1 MRRTLAA
8 ALALVAVSCSIATG
22 AAPSQPPAQSPPALG
37 TAGCPVA
44 GELAPPRTLML
55 FRDDGCVPPE
65 RLLGFRC
72 SPDEPVVIEV
82 GAGTRRA
89 ERFIGERWATP
100 SDALPTDAFPLGDGG
115 DMQVFGVPGDE
126 KTLYVARDDT
136 VERWLRLPRLGASD
150 PPTAFVI
157 GDSIA
162 DGAEPSI
169 IEALPGWSIGFDAV
183 IGRGTNSALAVA
195 AAQAAVRPDVVVIE
209 LGTNDADPVAFR
221 ENGAAM
227 LDALTHVPLVV
238 WQTAHGPLENIPGV
252 NIHIHGLVSQH
263 PNAVVAAWDT
273 FVSDDELSSDGV
285 HPAPG
290 HEDLMA
296 ALIAPILT
304 GWLEVANGGGA
315 SSCASQAEAAAGV
328 G

>member
-1 MRRTLAA
+1 
-8 ALALVAVSCSIATG
+8 
-22 AAPSQPPAQSPPALG
+22 
-37 TAGCPVA
+37 
-44 GELAPPRTLML
+44 ML

-72 SPDEPVVIEV
+72 SPDEPIVIEV
-82 GAGTRRA
+82 GAGTREA
-89 ERFIGERWATP
+89 ERFIGEHWATP
-100 SDALPTDAFPLGDGG
+100 MDALPTGAFPIGDGG

-126 KTLYVARDDT
+126 KTLYVARGDDT

-169 IEALPGWSIGFDAV
+169 LQSLPGWSIGFDAV
-183 IGRGTNSALAVA
+183 IGRGTNSALTEA

-209 LGTNDADPVAFR
+209 LGTNDADPIAFR
-221 ENGAAM
+221 ENGATI
-227 LDALTHVPLVV
+227 LETLQHVPLVV

-252 NIHIHGLVSQH
+252 NIHIHGLVSQY
-263 PNAVVAAWDT
+263 PNAVVADWDT
-273 FVSDDELSSDGV
+273 FVSDDDLSSDGV
-285 HPAPG
+285 HPAAG
-290 HEDLMA
+290 DEDLMA
-296 ALIAPILT
+296 ALIAPILA

-315 SSCASQAEAAAGV
+315 SSCASLAEAAAGV

>member
-1 MRRTLAA
+1 L
-8 ALALVAVSCSIATG
+8 L
-22 AAPSQPPAQSPPALG
+22 
-37 TAGCPVA
+37 
-44 GELAPPRTLML
+44 L

-65 RLLGFRC
+65 RLLGYRC
-72 SPDEPVVIEV
+72 SPEEPLVIEV
-82 GAGTRRA
+82 GGAHRA
-89 ERFIGERWATP
+89 ERFIGDSWATP
-100 SDALPTDAFPLGDGG
+100 MDALPTDAYPLGDGG
-115 DMQVFGVPGDE
+115 DMQVFGVPGDA

-169 IEALPGWSIGFDAV
+169 LAALPGWSIGFDAV
-183 IGRGTNSALAVA
+183 IGRGTNSALTAA
-195 AAQAAVRPDVVVIE
+195 AAQAVARPDVVVIE
-209 LGTNDADPVAFR
+209 LGTNDADPVGFR
-221 ENGAAM
+221 ENGATI
-227 LDALTHVPLVV
+227 LDTLKHVPLVV
-238 WQTAHGPLENIPGV
+238 WQTAHGPLENISGV
-252 NIHIHGLVSQH
+252 NIHIHGLVSQY
-263 PNAVVAAWDT
+263 PNAVVAHWDS

-296 ALIAPILT
+296 NLIAPILT
-304 GWLEVANGGGA
+304 RWLEVANGGGA
-315 SSCASQAEAAAGV
+315 LSCASQAERAAGV